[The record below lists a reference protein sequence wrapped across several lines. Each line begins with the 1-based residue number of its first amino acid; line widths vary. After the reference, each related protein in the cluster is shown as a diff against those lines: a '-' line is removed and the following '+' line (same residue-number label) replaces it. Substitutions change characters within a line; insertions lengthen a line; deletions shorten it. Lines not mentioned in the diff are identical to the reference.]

1 MEIVSLPVVFN
12 KSQIDS
18 RFRMVILASERAKQI
33 INGAKPTIHSRYLKS
48 TTTALDELSQSQVNY
63 VTGKEAR
70 KAMQEAVAKKIAG
83 EMRHAAQAVD
93 EDDVKKEIEKDLG
106 VYIPEEGMDE
116 SSDE

>member
-1 MEIVSLPVVFN
+1 MEIVSLPVVLD

-18 RFRMVILASERAKQI
+18 RFRMVILATERAKQI
-33 INGAKPTIHSRYLKS
+33 INGARPTIHSRYLKS
-48 TTTALDELSQSQVNY
+48 TTTALEELAQAQVNY

-70 KAMQEAVAKKIAG
+70 KALQEAVAKKIAV
-83 EMRHAAQAVD
+83 EMKHAGQPGD
-93 EDDVKKEIEKDLG
+93 EDEVKKEIEKDLG